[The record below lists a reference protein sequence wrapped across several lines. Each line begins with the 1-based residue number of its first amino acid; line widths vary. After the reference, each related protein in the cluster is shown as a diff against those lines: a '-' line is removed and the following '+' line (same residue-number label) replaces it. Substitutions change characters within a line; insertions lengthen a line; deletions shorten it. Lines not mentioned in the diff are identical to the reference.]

1 MAVSLYEKA
10 SPYEVRCLR
19 CDVSFP
25 VGTRTCLHCGGPT
38 EKPGEV
44 VHDDSL
50 VFSEIDYGIGS
61 SGSASAPD
69 SMSHR
74 LRDSGPIEPV
84 SESPF
89 GMGGSAAM
97 GGSSSTTGGSSS
109 TTGGSAGTSIG
120 DAIRN
125 AVSETGRGRDRK
137 NDRELETDDAP
148 RSVFG
153 GLIRSLGGLIWVILL
168 IGFSLARS
176 CGD

>member
-1 MAVSLYEKA
+1 MAVSSLEKA
-10 SPYEVRCLR
+10 SPYEVRCPR

-25 VGTRTCLHCGGPT
+25 VGTRTCLHCGGAT
-38 EKPGEV
+38 GKPGEV
-44 VHDDSL
+44 VHDESL
-50 VFSEIDYGIGS
+50 VFSDIDHGVGS
-61 SGSASAPD
+61 SGSASVSE

-74 LRDSGPIEPV
+74 YRDSGPIEPV

-89 GMGGSAAM
+89 GIGD
-97 GGSSSTTGGSSS
+97 SSPI
-109 TTGGSAGTSIG
+109 GGSAGTSIG

-125 AVSETGRGRDRK
+125 AVAQTGRGRDRE
-137 NDRELETDDAP
+137 NDRELETDEAP
-148 RSVFG
+148 SSFVG